1 MTTNPLRV
9 WLTSSGKITES
20 NENCTHFMMDGGKI
34 NLSEHYEIFQEMYVK
49 YIDHKHSIVER
60 RTPIFKM
67 FIDFDVLSEMEC
79 DISEYVI
86 CIQECIKNIY
96 GNNYICIITGNN
108 NHKNVKRGDKTFIK
122 QGYHLHWPDILVDQS
137 TALKIRKCIVIR
149 LNTCFGKVSHFN
161 DSWEKIIDKCVYE
174 QNGLRIL
181 GSDKCS
187 FSDGIRNYEN
197 RIKIIKY
204 VFNGIENDKFL
215 TEDYKTNI
223 IKAVKDTS
231 IRTNSELITDYKS
244 LPEYEE
250 EIEEDTGVKSGFIVI
265 KKESKE
271 YVAIEKF
278 FKNYVIG
285 YKFQDIRKI
294 LKSKESPLYILESK
308 SKYCQNIE
316 DFHSNNHIFFK
327 LTPSGF
333 CQKCRSDRQGIICCC
348 RDYSSNFIEITPTL
362 ESILNWKK
370 PKSKEVIIQRD
381 YSLDSQL
388 ERMENRIIGKPQFN
402 GPSHQTKKKNT
413 LKKL

>member
-9 WLTSSGKITES
+9 WLTSSGKITET

-49 YIDHKHSIVER
+49 YIEHKHSIVER

-67 FIDFDVLSEMEC
+67 FIDFDVLSEKEC
-79 DISEYVI
+79 CISEYVI

-96 GNNYICIITGNN
+96 GNDYICIITGND
-108 NHKNVKRGDKTFIK
+108 NHKNVKRNDKVFIK
-122 QGYHLHWPDILVDQS
+122 QGYHLHWPNILVDQG

-197 RIKIIKY
+197 RIKIIKF
-204 VFNGIENDKFL
+204 VFNGKKSDESL
-215 TEDYKTNI
+215 TEMYKADTL
-223 IKAVKDTS
+223 KAVKDTS
-231 IRTNSELITDYKS
+231 IRTDSELITEYIN

-250 EIEEDTGVKSGFIVI
+250 EIEEDSVDKGGFDVI

-271 YVAIEKF
+271 YLAIEKF
-278 FKNYVIG
+278 FRNYVVG

-294 LKSKESPLYILESK
+294 LKAKESALYILESK

-348 RDYSSNFIEITPTL
+348 RDYSSNFIPITPTL
-362 ESILNWKK
+362 LSILSWKK
-370 PKSKEVIIQRD
+370 PKTKEVDIPRN
-381 YSLDSQL
+381 YSLDSLL

-402 GPSHQTKKKNT
+402 GPTNQAKKKNK
-413 LKKL
+413 LKK

>member
-9 WLTSSGKITES
+9 WLTSSGKITET

-67 FIDFDVLSEMEC
+67 FIDFDVLAEKEC
-79 DISEYVI
+79 YISEYVM

-96 GNNYICIITGNN
+96 GNDYICIITGND
-108 NHKNVKRGDKTFIK
+108 NHKNVKRGDKVFIK
-122 QGYHLHWPDILVDQS
+122 QGYHLHWPDILVDQV
-137 TALKIRKCIVIR
+137 TALNIRKCIVIR

-197 RIKIIKY
+197 RIKIIKF
-204 VFNGIENDKFL
+204 VFNGKHMDEML
-215 TEDYKTNI
+215 TEIYKTDTL
-223 IKAVKDTS
+223 KAVKDTS
-231 IRTNSELITDYKS
+231 IRTNTKVITEYIN

-250 EIEEDTGVKSGFIVI
+250 EVEEDVGGKSGFDVI

-271 YVAIEKF
+271 YLAIEKF
-278 FKNYVIG
+278 FRNYVTG

-294 LKSKESPLYILESK
+294 LKAKESPLYILESK

-333 CQKCRSDRQGIICCC
+333 CQKCRSDRQGTICCC
-348 RDYSSNFIEITPTL
+348 RDYSSNFIPITPTL
-362 ESILNWKK
+362 VSVLNWKK
-370 PKSKEVIIQRD
+370 PKSKEVDIPRN
-381 YSLDSQL
+381 YSLDSLL

-402 GPSHQTKKKNT
+402 GPTQQAKKRNKQ
-413 LKKL
+413 KK